1 MRGAK
6 EVQNRERCPI
16 EVREGSLEE
25 ADLRSGAYLVLWN
38 HKSMDIS
45 ELKEEE
51 LCLIPLR
58 SCSDLWAIWGKLSPG
73 IRPIDAHHGGSW
85 EDKEVLAS
93 GRPYW
98 RWHDQVWSLV
108 VWG

>member
-1 MRGAK
+1 
-6 EVQNRERCPI
+6 
-16 EVREGSLEE
+16 
-25 ADLRSGAYLVLWN
+25 
-38 HKSMDIS
+38 MDIS

-85 EDKEVLAS
+85 EGKEVLAS